1 MSLHA
6 LEPYFSV
13 KVNPNKMEAYLH
25 QKEPIGKSET
35 VNKENLND
43 FLLKKRVQFGID
55 KQVIEYVI
63 ENQMNDFEPQLIAK
77 GQEPTDGKDA
87 YLSLF
92 LNPKKEQ
99 SVETNQ
105 DMHTVDLKDVLEIPA
120 VEAGAKLAQK
130 IAATKGT
137 DGINVYGD
145 KVQAKRG
152 KDFQLRTGK
161 NTRLEE
167 NTQTLFSIVDGQVS
181 FTKKTVHVYPVY
193 EVKGDVG
200 TKTGNIHFIGNV
212 HIRGSVPTGFKITA
226 GGDIR
231 ISGTIEGA
239 ELVAGGSIYVGAGI
253 VGQKKSQIKAKGS
266 LHTTFINEGNIEVED
281 SIYVTQSIL
290 HSYCYAF
297 SEIVCI
303 KGKGNIVGGSTSAG
317 FKIHANEFGNAMHT
331 KTELYVGP
339 SEKAVKQQKEMEL
352 FIKETNEN
360 INKSSKLLKMLVEKE
375 KRSGALQG
383 KEKLHKLKV
392 LHFLKESMTK
402 RDQQEENLLELKENI
417 QGQIFGYIKCEKM
430 IYPNVN
436 VHFGKYRRKLSS
448 SYPKTQIALME
459 NEITISMLK

>member
-1 MSLHA
+1 MHA
-6 LEPYFSV
+6 LEPYFSLQI
-13 KVNPNKMEAYLH
+13 NRNKMEVYLH
-25 QKEPIGKSET
+25 QKEPIGNSET
-35 VNKENLND
+35 VNEENLNH
-43 FLLKKRVQFGID
+43 FLLEKGIQYGID
-55 KQVIEYVI
+55 RQVIKNVI
-63 ENQMNDFEPQLIAK
+63 ENQMNDFEPKLIAK
-77 GQEPTDGKDA
+77 GQEPTNGKDA

-92 LNPKKEQ
+92 LNTKKEQ
-99 SVETNQ
+99 LVDINQ
-105 DMHTVDLKDVLEIPA
+105 DVHTVDLKDVLEIPA

-130 IAATKGT
+130 IAATKGM
-137 DGINVYGD
+137 DGLDVYGNN
-145 KVQAKRG
+145 VEAKRG

-161 NTRLEE
+161 NTRLDE
-167 NTQTLFSIVDGQVS
+167 NTQTLFSIVNGQVS

-200 TKTGNIHFIGNV
+200 TKTGNINFIGNV

-231 ISGTIEGA
+231 ISGTVEGA
-239 ELVAGGSIYVGAGI
+239 ELDAGGSIYVGAGI

-303 KGKGNIVGGSTSAG
+303 KGKGNIVGGSISAG

-339 SEKAVKQQKEMEL
+339 SEKAVNQQKEMEMFL
-352 FIKETNEN
+352 KETNEN
-360 INKSSKLLKMLVEKE
+360 INKSSKLLKILVEKE

-392 LHFLKESMTK
+392 LHYLKESITK
-402 RDQQEENLLELKENI
+402 RDQLEENLLELRGSV
-417 QGQIFGYIKCEKM
+417 QGQILGYIKCERM